1 MNISQVDKE
10 AIQGVFEDVLKS
22 DELVPHFKISQPDI
36 YEGMVKEALTSSG
49 FPSDVDIKLVSHD
62 FKLFNRKDE
71 GEWVEQYVIE
81 QGLDEESTTEVGHD
95 DVENYVFDHLENL
108 NVQITIKDELSEWI
122 ERNPTIEYMGKEI
135 ESHFNPIEMASF
147 MKRNNYTA
155 LQEKE
160 KACIEVGI
168 PKEEAKK
175 VDYEIKNMRIKTSIE
190 ALAEIYADEVKNSN
204 TTVQVYLDNNL
215 YENLVTEVDYELE
228 IDVSEQEEL

>member
-1 MNISQVDKE
+1 MNVSQIDKKVV
-10 AIQGVFEDVLKS
+10 QGVFEDVLRS
-22 DELVPHFKISQPDI
+22 DDLVSHFKISQPDI
-36 YEGMVKEALTSSG
+36 YEGMVKEALVQSG
-49 FPSDVDIKLVSHD
+49 FPSNVDIKNVSHD

-71 GEWVEQYVIE
+71 GEWAEQYMIE
-81 QGLDEESTTEVGHD
+81 NELDEESTTDVGHD
-95 DVENYVFDHLENL
+95 DVETYVLDHLENL
-108 NVQITIKDELSEWI
+108 NVQITIKEELSQWI
-122 ERNPTIEYMGKEI
+122 ERFPTIEYMEKEI

-168 PKEEAKK
+168 PKEEATK
-175 VDYEIKNMRIKTSIE
+175 VDYEIKNLRIKTSIE
-190 ALAEIYADEVKNSN
+190 ALAEVYADEVKNSN

-215 YENLVTEVDYELE
+215 YENLTTEVEYELE